1 MNDIGA
7 LVAVETPATV
17 SADPSVF
24 DVIVIGAG
32 MAGASVAYW
41 LSRCARVLVLER
53 ESQPGYHTTG
63 RSAAMYLQAYGSA
76 QVRAL
81 SLASKV
87 FFQSPPE
94 GFAEHPLMS
103 PRGALMV
110 ATPAELDLLD
120 AHVALL
126 RETGVRHERLTP
138 EQACARV
145 PVLRP
150 EQVGAAVLEPD
161 AADLDVHA
169 LHQGFLR
176 GAKQHGRVV
185 CNATVTGLCRRDA
198 AWQVTTSAGTWTA
211 PRVVN
216 ASGAWADEV
225 GLLAGAR
232 PIGLLPCRRTAFTFA
247 PPAGLDVSGWPM
259 VLSAAEAWYFKPDAG
274 VLLASPAN
282 ADASFPHDV
291 QPEEWDV
298 ALGIHRLEE
307 ATTLSIRRP
316 SHTWAGLRSFVA
328 DHCLVGGFD
337 DQVPDFFWLAGQGG
351 YGIQTAPAMGEACA
365 SLVLGHPW
373 PVYLATVGLKPEML
387 GPQRLWASGEQVS
400 GRA

>member
-1 MNDIGA
+1 MNDDDS
-7 LVAVETPATV
+7 LVSVETTAMA

-81 SLASKV
+81 SLASKA

-110 ATPAELDLLD
+110 AAPSEQALLD

-150 EQVGAAVLEPD
+150 EQVGAAALEPD

-176 GAKQHGRVV
+176 GVKPPGRVV
-185 CNATVTGLCRRDA
+185 CNATVTGLCRLDGQ
-198 AWQVTTSAGTWTA
+198 WQVTTSAGTWAA
-211 PRVVN
+211 PKVVN

-232 PIGLLPCRRTAFTFA
+232 PIGLQPCRRTAFTFA
-247 PPAGLDVSGWPM
+247 PPAGVDVSGWPM
-259 VLSAAEAWYFKPDAG
+259 VMSAAEAWYFKPDAG
-274 VLLASPAN
+274 VLMASPAN

-307 ATTLSIRRP
+307 VTSLSIRRP

-328 DHCLVGGFD
+328 DHSLVGGFD
-337 DQVPDFFWLAGQGG
+337 DQVPGFFWLAGQGG
-351 YGIQTAPAMGEACA
+351 YGIQTAPAMGQACA
-365 SLVLGHPW
+365 ALLMQQPW
-373 PVYLATVGLKPEML
+373 PRHLTEAGLAADML
-387 GPQRLWASGEQVS
+387 SPARLARRPG
-400 GRA
+400 